1 MIVVKSTQE
10 ILGLLQRA
18 RPELSR
24 RFGVRRLGLF
34 GSYAR
39 GEQAEDSDVD
49 IVVEVDPS
57 IGLKFIDLADAIE
70 ELLGVRAEV
79 ISRRA
84 IKPRN
89 WEVVEKELID
99 VK

>member
-1 MIVVKSTQE
+1 MKSTQE
-10 ILGLLQRA
+10 ILGLLEQA
-18 RPELSR
+18 KPELAR
-24 RFGVRRLGLF
+24 RFGVRRLALF

-39 GEQAEDSDVD
+39 GEQREDSDVD

-57 IGLKFIDLADAIE
+57 IGLMFVDLAEAIE
-70 ELLGVRAEV
+70 SLLGVHAEV

-89 WEVVEKELID
+89 WSVVEKELID
-99 VK
+99 VV